1 MARIT
6 VEDCI
11 RKLPNRF
18 HWVQI
23 ETIRTKQLRVGAKP
37 LVNSEE
43 NRTAVVPCGRSRRVT
58 SSPTIR
64 PRGTSRER
72 RDPIPADPSLPLRAR
87 PAALHTGLTSYARAW
102 GVDTVLRVSRLGS
115 QRFLSSE

>member
-1 MARIT
+1 MGPSGKSPARTGRAFLLRGILLRHGPVLLHREPSDRGAMARIT

-23 ETIRTKQLRVGAKP
+23 AAIRTKQLRGSAKP

-43 NRTAVVPCGRSRRVT
+43 NRTAVVP
-58 SSPTIR
+58 
-64 PRGTSRER
+64 
-72 RDPIPADPSLPLRAR
+72 PLREI
-87 PAALHTGLTSYARAW
+87 AAGY
-102 GVDTVLRVSRLGS
+102 VKPD
-115 QRFLSSE
+115 